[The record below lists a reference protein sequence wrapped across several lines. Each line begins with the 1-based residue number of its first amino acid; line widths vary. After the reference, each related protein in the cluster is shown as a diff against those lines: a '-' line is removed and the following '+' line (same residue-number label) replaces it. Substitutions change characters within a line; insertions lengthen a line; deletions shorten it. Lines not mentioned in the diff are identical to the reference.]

1 MTKRKPSPY
10 SYTQTLSRY
19 INAES
24 YLFYVVSTYTG
35 PHAKSSV
42 PVIDMNHL
50 FFFWIHDLLQGAHE
64 PPSTRELDT
73 QISLC

>member
-50 FFFWIHDLLQGAHE
+50 FFFE
-64 PPSTRELDT
+64 STIYYKVHMNHLRLVN
-73 QISLC
+73 